1 MATRPTQ
8 AAQNRQGSSGGIGS
22 GGSSMDVG
30 HAAVARMA
38 REDTQWFVVAVV
50 ILSLVLFLALPLSLL
65 VLVET
70 ERMKSDVRYEIKQ
83 LNKLRKELKE
93 QYANRPADKPAS
105 SPDGL

>member
-1 MATRPTQ
+1 
-8 AAQNRQGSSGGIGS
+8 
-22 GGSSMDVG
+22 
-30 HAAVARMA
+30 
-38 REDTQWFVVAVV
+38 
-50 ILSLVLFLALPLSLL
+50 LPLSLL

-83 LNKLRKELKE
+83 LNKLRKELKK